1 MAIAS
6 PRRSPSLPF
15 GLLAM
20 VLAAGALLAGGGF
33 VLFNAVRS
41 TGQGIEPPLVRPE
54 GHIGVPISGRTIPA
68 YHKLTRDDLWDAQ
81 HGRLAV
87 TFIPEAQIGDVI
99 YDLSKLLGRVL
110 DHEKPAGY
118 AFTERDFLPKG
129 TRPGVVAGIP
139 AGKRALRLDA
149 AKIGGLVGLNPGD
162 RFDVVA
168 TQPVDPQSGARPGAL
183 DLGGAYGALLSQQLA
198 LQNQTLRRHQA
209 IVRVVVQSG
218 VVVSPLETR
227 NVPVSSSTL
236 TSGLRTTTR
245 PVQEMVI
252 AVDPTEVAPLTESL
266 AVEAQLTC
274 LPRSGLPDDPKESLT
289 PGSTPDLQLPGAG
302 AGVRA
307 GSLPPLA
314 VVDRIQGDK
323 RDLQAVPASPDD
335 APR

>member
-41 TGQGIEPPLVRPE
+41 TGQAIEPPLVRPE

-139 AGKRALRLDA
+139 AGKRALRLEA
-149 AKIGGLVGLNPGD
+149 EKIGGLVGLNPGD

-168 TQPVDPQSGARPGAL
+168 TQAVDPQAAGARPSAL

-198 LQNQTLRRHQA
+198 LQNQTLRRQQA

-252 AVDPTEVAPLTESL
+252 AISPEEVAPLTESI
-266 AVEAQLTC
+266 AVGAQLTC
-274 LPRSGLPDDPKESLT
+274 LPRSGLPDDPQGSVT
-289 PGSTPDLQLPGAG
+289 PGSVPDVHLPGSVVG
-302 AGVRA
+302 GGQV
-307 GSLPPLA
+307 PPLA
-314 VVDRIQGDK
+314 VLDRIQGDK

>member
-1 MAIAS
+1 MPVAR
-6 PRRSPSLPF
+6 PRRPSLPL
-15 GLLAM
+15 GLLAL
-20 VLAAGALLAGGGF
+20 VLAAGALLAGGAV
-33 VLFNAVRS
+33 VLGNAISRS
-41 TGQGIEPPLVRPE
+41 STPAVAPLVRPD
-54 GHIGVPISGRTIPA
+54 GHVGLPISGRAIPA
-68 YHKLTRDDLWDAQ
+68 YTKITRDDLWDARN
-81 HGRLAV
+81 GRLAV
-87 TFIPEAQIGDVI
+87 TFVPESQVGEALFE
-99 YDLSKLLGRVL
+99 LSKIIGRVL
-110 DHEKPAGY
+110 DHDKPAGY

-149 AKIGGLVGLNPGD
+149 GKIGGLVGLNPGD

-168 TQPVDPQSGARPGAL
+168 TQPVDPQSAARPGAL

-198 LQNQTLRRHQA
+198 LQNQTLRRQQA

-252 AVDPTEVAPLTESL
+252 AIDPDEVAPLTESM
-266 AVEAQLTC
+266 AVGAQLTC
-274 LPRSGLPDDPKESLT
+274 LPRSGLPDDPKGSVT
-289 PGSTPDLQLPGAG
+289 PGSIPDLHLPGSVVG
-302 AGVRA
+302 GGQV
-307 GSLPPLA
+307 PPLA
-314 VVDRIQGDK
+314 VLDRIQGDK